1 MAKRLMRAREVP
13 PEVIV
18 TGGECQPH
26 SAAELPTR
34 RKVVRLRQ
42 PQEAAPQGEPHRQ
55 QEQAKDHFVTRE
67 GLTYAGQ
74 HLIVDMWD
82 GHGFDDKQ
90 FIEATFRRA
99 VEASKATLL
108 HIHLHEFSGGGV
120 SGVAV
125 LAESHISIHT
135 WPERGYAAV
144 DIFMCGGAEPL
155 KAVEVLRKAFQPRL
169 ATVAEHKRGIV

>member
-1 MAKRLMRAREVP
+1 MRKRLVRAREVP

-18 TGGECQPH
+18 TGGECEPH
-26 SAAELPTR
+26 SAASIKST
-34 RKVVRLRQ
+34 RKVIDLRKAL
-42 PQEAAPQGEPHRQ
+42 ETAPQGESK
-55 QEQAKDHFVTRE
+55 QEAKDHFVTRE

-74 HLIVDMWD
+74 HLIVDMWE
-82 GHGFDDKQ
+82 GHGFGDKS

-99 VEASKATLL
+99 VEAAKATLL
-108 HIHLHEFSGGGV
+108 HIHLHEFSGGGGV

-144 DIFMCGGAEPL
+144 DIFMCGVAEPL
-155 KAVEVLRKAFQPRL
+155 KAVEVMREAFKPRHT
-169 ATVAEHKRGIV
+169 TVAEHKRGVVV